1 MVLVTWTFWELSA
14 MDRETLV
21 RAIDEGPVRVTMND
35 GSCYDIPDHK
45 SAMVDSAICYV
56 LTRSENGKLQAVW
69 LSLVRMVKVERITT
83 VAA

>member
-1 MVLVTWTFWELSA
+1 
-14 MDRETLV
+14 MD
-21 RAIDEGPVRVTMND
+21 D
-35 GSCYDIPDHK
+35 GSFYDIPDHK

-69 LSLVRMVKVERITT
+69 LSLVCMVKVERITT

>member
-1 MVLVTWTFWELSA
+1 MVLVTWTFWEFSA
-14 MDRETLV
+14 LDRETL
-21 RAIDEGPVRVTMND
+21 VTMND

-69 LSLVRMVKVERITT
+69 LSLVCMVKVERITT

>member
-21 RAIDEGPVRVTMND
+21 RAIDEGPIRVTMND
-35 GSCYDIPDHK
+35 
-45 SAMVDSAICYV
+45 

>member
-14 MDRETLV
+14 LDRETL
-21 RAIDEGPVRVTMND
+21 VTMND
-35 GSCYDIPDHK
+35 GSFYDIPDHK